1 MPSRNQ
7 ICITFVN
14 STWIKHVQFI
24 NLWASKTLYDFNEC
38 VFALKKDSC
47 ASTQSLKHY
56 VDIRN
61 GVIAQCLQ
69 PLLLELRRFDFLYLK
84 ACAIHS
90 LSFFFL
96 LIFISIF
103 NHIFLFGT
111 VSMGGGDGSYHWTP
125 NCNYHCHSRRSITC
139 QLHFWKTGK
148 TLLEVILKWLK
159 LLLSFSKSL
168 KIMLLII
175 QTQFW
180 RYENCI

>member
-1 MPSRNQ
+1 MDNKAEYFKMTSWKNHNRSLLSSFKSQNLGLGNF
-7 ICITFVN
+7 ITYN
-14 STWIKHVQFI
+14 ISSAIKLKDYVRHAFSQSNLHHIRKFDLNKYHVQFI

-90 LSFFFL
+90 LSFFFSPH
-96 LIFISIF
+96 FHF
-103 NHIFLFGT
+103 NF
-111 VSMGGGDGSYHWTP
+111 
-125 NCNYHCHSRRSITC
+125 
-139 QLHFWKTGK
+139 
-148 TLLEVILKWLK
+148 
-159 LLLSFSKSL
+159 
-168 KIMLLII
+168 
-175 QTQFW
+175 
-180 RYENCI
+180 